1 MTVQWYL
8 RSELNPYDPHHHHLD
23 HLDHD
28 DHHDDEEE
36 DCYLARRQPRLPA
49 AGVLVRTPGERS
61 AVSFLFVYV
70 YFLYFCIFYFLFV
83 HLLIFH
89 FLCHARHNTSKTS
102 AVTICVSFFLLI
114 GFHNFLFVYILL
126 LIIRIN
132 IFGGQNK
139 CDHQH

>member
-28 DHHDDEEE
+28 DHHDDDEE

-70 YFLYFCIFYFLFV
+70 YFVIFLHFLF
-83 HLLIFH
+83 F
-89 FLCHARHNTSKTS
+89 
-102 AVTICVSFFLLI
+102 ICPFAYFSFSLS
-114 GFHNFLFVYILL
+114 
-126 LIIRIN
+126 
-132 IFGGQNK
+132 
-139 CDHQH
+139 C